1 MMKRNGIRYLIL
13 ALLITLAPVLSVQ
26 AIELSAIDATLY
38 GFLDARYGERLQ
50 NDPYQEDASLNEA
63 RLQLGLNRMG
73 DWITLQLRADFYHD
87 EPVDQGD
94 VELEPGRGWVDLRE
108 ANLLFTPHDIMDVKL
123 GRQILTWGTGDLV
136 FINDLFPKDWQS
148 FFIGRDEEYL
158 KAPSDALLVSLFP
171 AAFNIDL
178 VYVPRFD
185 PDRYIRGERIS
196 YFNPSL
202 GRFAGQDAIVDP
214 LLPDDWGDDAEYA
227 LRLSKNLGGYELSL
241 YGYDGYWKS
250 PSGFDPVTGRASF
263 PELSV
268 YGASLRGTVGP
279 GIGNVEIGY
288 YDSRQDRDG
297 DDPFVP
303 NSELRLLVGYEQELV
318 RNVTL
323 AGQYYLDA
331 LQKYG
336 KYEQSLPVGMA
347 KRDEYRHLLTARLTW
362 MLLNQNLKVS
372 LFAYYSP
379 SDEDVYLRPKLTYKI
394 SDAWMVTVG
403 SNIFSGEEDYTFFG
417 QFENNTNLYAGLRYS
432 F

>member
-38 GFLDARYGERLQ
+38 GFLDARYGELLQ

-73 DWITLQLRADFYHD
+73 DWTTLQLRADFYHD
-87 EPVDQGD
+87 ELVDQGD

-323 AGQYYLDA
+323 AGQYYLEA

-379 SDEDVYLRPKLTYKI
+379 SDEDVYLRPNLTYKI
-394 SDAWMVTVG
+394 SDAWMVTAG
-403 SNIFSGEEDYTFFG
+403 GNIFSGEEDYTFFG

>member
-1 MMKRNGIRYLIL
+1 MMKRNGIRCLIL

-323 AGQYYLDA
+323 AGQYYLEA